1 MNMKRVLVLGAL
13 MGGLMGCP
21 NSDSKIEQPK
31 EPELI
36 GVEDTHV
43 VWGVETV
50 EEVGVESEVSGAISS
65 QSATGESPNPK
76 NKNNEGKETEEVPT
90 RNEGSRETEPNLEP
104 LNREPPHIQS
114 LRVYAS
120 KLEMPI
126 FSSAELTVE
135 LKTSQDTIEVLE
147 RDQFTL
153 NMNDPTAI
161 RLTETGKIIG
171 LKQGEVTFSVE
182 AHGLTS
188 PSLTITI
195 TPPLKICGVLNDTD
209 KNNAKGDCLKVIEG
223 LTGDANGKYFS
234 SSPSLAF
241 LKQLNY
247 SVDNTPDN
255 VGRSYA
261 KSVQGLGS
269 YAPITGLYARFR
281 QDGAGE
287 NDGVGGQYDRY
298 CQDLAELAY
307 ASRVNWRR
315 VTANE
320 VAALVQDHGEL
331 YTAFGFP
338 TLQAFWTSSNIA
350 PELTTQSAGTSEF
363 LYATGF
369 DYSARIQTSSKSM
382 ALMAIC
388 VSEIQD
394 SIQVP

>member
-43 VWGVETV
+43 VWGVEAV
-50 EEVGVESEVSGAISS
+50 EGVGVESEVSGAISS
-65 QSATGESPNPK
+65 QSATGESPPE
-76 NKNNEGKETEEVPT
+76 KNNEGEETEEVST
-90 RNEGSRETEPNLEP
+90 SNEGNPETESNL
-104 LNREPPHIQS
+104 EPPHIQS

-120 KLEMPI
+120 KLDMPI

-195 TPPLKICGVLNDTD
+195 TPPLKMCGALNDTD

-261 KSVQGLGS
+261 KSVQGLG
-269 YAPITGLYARFR
+269 YHAPIAGLYARFR

-315 VTANE
+315 ANANE

-338 TLQAFWTSSNIA
+338 TIYAFWTSSNSA
-350 PELTTQSAGTSEF
+350 PALTTQSAGTSEF

-369 DYSARIQTSSKSM
+369 GYSSRIQTAHKRM

-394 SIQVP
+394 TIQVP

>member
-1 MNMKRVLVLGAL
+1 MNSKRVLVLGAL

-21 NSDSKIEQPK
+21 NSDSKIEQPQ

-50 EEVGVESEVSGAISS
+50 EGAGVESEVSGGISV
-65 QSATGESPNPK
+65 QSATRATLK
-76 NKNNEGKETEEVPT
+76 NKNNEEEEAEEAPAG
-90 RNEGSRETEPNLEP
+90 NEESRETEPNMDP
-104 LNREPPHIQS
+104 LNSEPTHIQS
-114 LRVYAS
+114 QSLWLYAS

-126 FSSAELTVE
+126 SSSAELTVE
-135 LKTSQDTIEVLE
+135 LKTSQDAIEVLK

-153 NMNDPTAI
+153 NIDDPMAI
-161 RLTETGKIIG
+161 RLTETGEIIA
-171 LKQGEVTFSVE
+171 LKQGKVTLFVE
-182 AHGLTS
+182 AYGIKS

-195 TPPLKICGVLNDTD
+195 TPPLKMCGSLNDTD
-209 KNNAKGDCLKVIEG
+209 RNNTKGDCLKVIEG

-234 SSPSLAF
+234 SSPSLEF

-247 SVDNTPDN
+247 IVDNTQDN

-261 KSVQGLGS
+261 KSVQGLGNH
-269 YAPITGLYARFR
+269 APIAGLYARFR

-298 CQDLAELAY
+298 CKGLAELAY

-315 VTANE
+315 ATATE
-320 VAALVQDHGEL
+320 VAALVQDYGEL

-338 TLQAFWTSSNIA
+338 TLYAFWTSSKIA
-350 PELTTQSAGTSEF
+350 PGINTQSAGTSEF

-369 DYSARIQTSSKSM
+369 GYSSSIQTYHKRM

-394 SIQVP
+394 TIQVP